1 MLIRDCLITLRIA
14 MKASAPWIFLW
25 LIVALIAVVL
35 MGMQFSARQ
44 PATVALDIGVSM
56 MRLSIPILVA
66 LLVQELINREFE
78 RKLYLTTLSY
88 PRPRTAWLFGRVL
101 GISLIALVML
111 VVMSL
116 ILAGLVIFAQSGYTQ
131 ATPVS
136 LAWPYVV
143 TLMSIALDGLVVI
156 SIATLLAVSATTPS
170 LVLIGTIGF
179 ILIARSYTPI
189 IALLQSN
196 PNTVSE
202 YVDPHLYQD
211 SLGLIAFLV
220 PDLGRLDVRMV
231 ALYDKMQFLPADW
244 PLLVVSTFTY
254 AIAILALSAWVLN
267 KRELS

>member
-1 MLIRDCLITLRIA
+1 M
-14 MKASAPWIFLW
+14 
-25 LIVALIAVVL
+25 VL

-44 PATVALDIGVSM
+44 PATVALDIGISM

-66 LLVQELINREFE
+66 LLVQDLISREFE

-88 PRPRTAWLFGRVL
+88 PRSRASWLFGRVL
-101 GISLIALVML
+101 GIFLIAMAML
-111 VVMSL
+111 VVMAL
-116 ILAGLVIFAQSGYTQ
+116 ILAGLVIYAQSGYAQ

-136 LAWPYVV
+136 LTWPYIV
-143 TLMSIALDGLVVI
+143 TLMSIALDGLVVVA
-156 SIATLLAVSATTPS
+156 IATLLAVSATTPS

-196 PNTVSE
+196 PNTVAA

-231 ALYDKMQFLPADW
+231 ALYNQMQFLPADW
-244 PLLVVSTFTY
+244 LLLAVSTFAY
-254 AIAILALSAWVLN
+254 AIAIFALSAWVLN